1 MAQVPVQV
9 TDGTRVHEPLQGAVK
24 FTECPAKV
32 AHQRERALGLGKR
45 RAGQPADQAHSML
58 LTCGAGHGWQV
69 VTRHTGPKVRHTQV
83 RAMHGQMIEQRGLKL
98 AFYPGLTGIDDFQYP
113 ARIDAR
119 IQPVIAV
126 TLPVQ
131 GVAVAVT
138 LKKSFARPSA
148 SLAENRGAGWERSV
162 ISSRS
167 ERANCFSIAC
177 HALPKPTPCIRSGST
192 GIMPVPTGIKTA
204 SLSGGAMRELDAK
217 DREILEVLSKDA
229 RIALKALAGRIGL
242 SRSATTERVANLE
255 RSGIIRGYRADI
267 GEIDANVI
275 RAILLVTLQRTPAMG
290 LLDQLATDAR
300 VRRVSSVSGQLDL
313 VVEVETRTIDDLNQV
328 RDNVAR
334 HESVDDI
341 TTSVVLRRDIDRQG
355 A

>member
-1 MAQVPVQV
+1 
-9 TDGTRVHEPLQGAVK
+9 
-24 FTECPAKV
+24 
-32 AHQRERALGLGKR
+32 
-45 RAGQPADQAHSML
+45 
-58 LTCGAGHGWQV
+58 
-69 VTRHTGPKVRHTQV
+69 
-83 RAMHGQMIEQRGLKL
+83 
-98 AFYPGLTGIDDFQYP
+98 
-113 ARIDAR
+113 
-119 IQPVIAV
+119 
-126 TLPVQ
+126 
-131 GVAVAVT
+131 
-138 LKKSFARPSA
+138 
-148 SLAENRGAGWERSV
+148 
-162 ISSRS
+162 
-167 ERANCFSIAC
+167 
-177 HALPKPTPCIRSGST
+177 
-192 GIMPVPTGIKTA
+192 
-204 SLSGGAMRELDAK
+204 MRDLDAK

-242 SRSATTERVANLE
+242 SRSATTERVASLE

>member
-1 MAQVPVQV
+1 
-9 TDGTRVHEPLQGAVK
+9 
-24 FTECPAKV
+24 
-32 AHQRERALGLGKR
+32 
-45 RAGQPADQAHSML
+45 
-58 LTCGAGHGWQV
+58 
-69 VTRHTGPKVRHTQV
+69 
-83 RAMHGQMIEQRGLKL
+83 
-98 AFYPGLTGIDDFQYP
+98 
-113 ARIDAR
+113 
-119 IQPVIAV
+119 
-126 TLPVQ
+126 
-131 GVAVAVT
+131 
-138 LKKSFARPSA
+138 
-148 SLAENRGAGWERSV
+148 
-162 ISSRS
+162 
-167 ERANCFSIAC
+167 
-177 HALPKPTPCIRSGST
+177 
-192 GIMPVPTGIKTA
+192 
-204 SLSGGAMRELDAK
+204 MRDLDAK

-229 RIALKALAGRIGL
+229 RIALKALARRIGL

-255 RSGIIRGYRADI
+255 RSGVIRGYRADI

>member
-1 MAQVPVQV
+1 
-9 TDGTRVHEPLQGAVK
+9 
-24 FTECPAKV
+24 
-32 AHQRERALGLGKR
+32 
-45 RAGQPADQAHSML
+45 
-58 LTCGAGHGWQV
+58 
-69 VTRHTGPKVRHTQV
+69 
-83 RAMHGQMIEQRGLKL
+83 
-98 AFYPGLTGIDDFQYP
+98 
-113 ARIDAR
+113 
-119 IQPVIAV
+119 
-126 TLPVQ
+126 
-131 GVAVAVT
+131 
-138 LKKSFARPSA
+138 
-148 SLAENRGAGWERSV
+148 
-162 ISSRS
+162 
-167 ERANCFSIAC
+167 
-177 HALPKPTPCIRSGST
+177 
-192 GIMPVPTGIKTA
+192 MPVPTGIKTA
-204 SLSGGAMRELDAK
+204 SLLGGAMRDLDAK

-229 RIALKALAGRIGL
+229 RIALKALAARIGL

>member
-1 MAQVPVQV
+1 
-9 TDGTRVHEPLQGAVK
+9 
-24 FTECPAKV
+24 
-32 AHQRERALGLGKR
+32 
-45 RAGQPADQAHSML
+45 
-58 LTCGAGHGWQV
+58 
-69 VTRHTGPKVRHTQV
+69 
-83 RAMHGQMIEQRGLKL
+83 
-98 AFYPGLTGIDDFQYP
+98 
-113 ARIDAR
+113 
-119 IQPVIAV
+119 
-126 TLPVQ
+126 
-131 GVAVAVT
+131 
-138 LKKSFARPSA
+138 
-148 SLAENRGAGWERSV
+148 
-162 ISSRS
+162 
-167 ERANCFSIAC
+167 
-177 HALPKPTPCIRSGST
+177 
-192 GIMPVPTGIKTA
+192 
-204 SLSGGAMRELDAK
+204 MRELDAK

-267 GEIDANVI
+267 GEIDSNVI

>member
-1 MAQVPVQV
+1 
-9 TDGTRVHEPLQGAVK
+9 
-24 FTECPAKV
+24 
-32 AHQRERALGLGKR
+32 
-45 RAGQPADQAHSML
+45 
-58 LTCGAGHGWQV
+58 
-69 VTRHTGPKVRHTQV
+69 
-83 RAMHGQMIEQRGLKL
+83 
-98 AFYPGLTGIDDFQYP
+98 
-113 ARIDAR
+113 
-119 IQPVIAV
+119 
-126 TLPVQ
+126 
-131 GVAVAVT
+131 
-138 LKKSFARPSA
+138 
-148 SLAENRGAGWERSV
+148 
-162 ISSRS
+162 
-167 ERANCFSIAC
+167 
-177 HALPKPTPCIRSGST
+177 
-192 GIMPVPTGIKTA
+192 MPVLTGIKTA
-204 SLSGGAMRELDAK
+204 GLLGGAMRDLDAK

-328 RDNVAR
+328 RDSVAR

>member
-1 MAQVPVQV
+1 
-9 TDGTRVHEPLQGAVK
+9 
-24 FTECPAKV
+24 
-32 AHQRERALGLGKR
+32 
-45 RAGQPADQAHSML
+45 
-58 LTCGAGHGWQV
+58 
-69 VTRHTGPKVRHTQV
+69 
-83 RAMHGQMIEQRGLKL
+83 
-98 AFYPGLTGIDDFQYP
+98 
-113 ARIDAR
+113 
-119 IQPVIAV
+119 
-126 TLPVQ
+126 
-131 GVAVAVT
+131 
-138 LKKSFARPSA
+138 
-148 SLAENRGAGWERSV
+148 
-162 ISSRS
+162 
-167 ERANCFSIAC
+167 
-177 HALPKPTPCIRSGST
+177 
-192 GIMPVPTGIKTA
+192 
-204 SLSGGAMRELDAK
+204 MRELDAK

-229 RIALKALAGRIGL
+229 RIALKALGGRIGL

>member
-1 MAQVPVQV
+1 
-9 TDGTRVHEPLQGAVK
+9 
-24 FTECPAKV
+24 
-32 AHQRERALGLGKR
+32 
-45 RAGQPADQAHSML
+45 
-58 LTCGAGHGWQV
+58 
-69 VTRHTGPKVRHTQV
+69 
-83 RAMHGQMIEQRGLKL
+83 
-98 AFYPGLTGIDDFQYP
+98 
-113 ARIDAR
+113 
-119 IQPVIAV
+119 
-126 TLPVQ
+126 
-131 GVAVAVT
+131 
-138 LKKSFARPSA
+138 
-148 SLAENRGAGWERSV
+148 
-162 ISSRS
+162 
-167 ERANCFSIAC
+167 
-177 HALPKPTPCIRSGST
+177 
-192 GIMPVPTGIKTA
+192 
-204 SLSGGAMRELDAK
+204 MRELDAK

-229 RIALKALAGRIGL
+229 RIALKALAARIGL
-242 SRSATTERVANLE
+242 SRSATTERVVNLE

>member
-1 MAQVPVQV
+1 
-9 TDGTRVHEPLQGAVK
+9 
-24 FTECPAKV
+24 
-32 AHQRERALGLGKR
+32 
-45 RAGQPADQAHSML
+45 
-58 LTCGAGHGWQV
+58 
-69 VTRHTGPKVRHTQV
+69 
-83 RAMHGQMIEQRGLKL
+83 
-98 AFYPGLTGIDDFQYP
+98 
-113 ARIDAR
+113 
-119 IQPVIAV
+119 
-126 TLPVQ
+126 
-131 GVAVAVT
+131 
-138 LKKSFARPSA
+138 
-148 SLAENRGAGWERSV
+148 
-162 ISSRS
+162 
-167 ERANCFSIAC
+167 
-177 HALPKPTPCIRSGST
+177 
-192 GIMPVPTGIKTA
+192 MPVLTGIKTA
-204 SLSGGAMRELDAK
+204 SLLGGAMRDLDAK

-242 SRSATTERVANLE
+242 SRSATSERVANLE
-255 RSGIIRGYRADI
+255 RSGVIRGYRADI

>member
-1 MAQVPVQV
+1 
-9 TDGTRVHEPLQGAVK
+9 
-24 FTECPAKV
+24 
-32 AHQRERALGLGKR
+32 
-45 RAGQPADQAHSML
+45 
-58 LTCGAGHGWQV
+58 
-69 VTRHTGPKVRHTQV
+69 
-83 RAMHGQMIEQRGLKL
+83 
-98 AFYPGLTGIDDFQYP
+98 
-113 ARIDAR
+113 
-119 IQPVIAV
+119 
-126 TLPVQ
+126 
-131 GVAVAVT
+131 
-138 LKKSFARPSA
+138 
-148 SLAENRGAGWERSV
+148 
-162 ISSRS
+162 
-167 ERANCFSIAC
+167 
-177 HALPKPTPCIRSGST
+177 
-192 GIMPVPTGIKTA
+192 
-204 SLSGGAMRELDAK
+204 MRDLDAK

-255 RSGIIRGYRADI
+255 RSGVIRGYRADI

-300 VRRVSSVSGQLDL
+300 VRRVSLVSGQLDL

>member
-1 MAQVPVQV
+1 
-9 TDGTRVHEPLQGAVK
+9 
-24 FTECPAKV
+24 
-32 AHQRERALGLGKR
+32 
-45 RAGQPADQAHSML
+45 
-58 LTCGAGHGWQV
+58 
-69 VTRHTGPKVRHTQV
+69 
-83 RAMHGQMIEQRGLKL
+83 
-98 AFYPGLTGIDDFQYP
+98 
-113 ARIDAR
+113 
-119 IQPVIAV
+119 
-126 TLPVQ
+126 
-131 GVAVAVT
+131 
-138 LKKSFARPSA
+138 
-148 SLAENRGAGWERSV
+148 
-162 ISSRS
+162 
-167 ERANCFSIAC
+167 
-177 HALPKPTPCIRSGST
+177 
-192 GIMPVPTGIKTA
+192 
-204 SLSGGAMRELDAK
+204 MRDLDAK

-229 RIALKALAGRIGL
+229 RIALKALSGRIGL

>member
-1 MAQVPVQV
+1 
-9 TDGTRVHEPLQGAVK
+9 
-24 FTECPAKV
+24 
-32 AHQRERALGLGKR
+32 
-45 RAGQPADQAHSML
+45 
-58 LTCGAGHGWQV
+58 
-69 VTRHTGPKVRHTQV
+69 
-83 RAMHGQMIEQRGLKL
+83 
-98 AFYPGLTGIDDFQYP
+98 
-113 ARIDAR
+113 
-119 IQPVIAV
+119 
-126 TLPVQ
+126 
-131 GVAVAVT
+131 
-138 LKKSFARPSA
+138 
-148 SLAENRGAGWERSV
+148 
-162 ISSRS
+162 
-167 ERANCFSIAC
+167 
-177 HALPKPTPCIRSGST
+177 
-192 GIMPVPTGIKTA
+192 
-204 SLSGGAMRELDAK
+204 MRDLDAK

-229 RIALKALAGRIGL
+229 RIALKALAGRIDL

-255 RSGIIRGYRADI
+255 RSGVIRGYRADI